1 MVPDLIDNAVN
12 SSQVGA
18 MLYLCEDLFF
28 GDVFIDL
35 VEVTGFEQ
43 LEQEVRRALRADKEA
58 DDLGIVAEVELIVSQ
73 AVSGKYFKLG
83 EFLL

>member
-1 MVPDLIDNAVN
+1 LVPDLIDNAVN